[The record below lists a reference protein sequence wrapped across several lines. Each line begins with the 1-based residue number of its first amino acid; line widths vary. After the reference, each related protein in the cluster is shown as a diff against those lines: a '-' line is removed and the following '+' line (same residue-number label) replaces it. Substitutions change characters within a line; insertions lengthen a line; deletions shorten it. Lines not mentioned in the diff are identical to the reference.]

1 MVFRYISSKLKQI
14 NSHILFGPP
23 WLMHLLLSGQEFNP
37 QKTNKQ
43 SSENKEIIH
52 FFYQIALFILFSI
65 WKWSAHFVFEAFRI
79 QVAVQSKLKTNKNKK
94 QQKTP
99 GEHAI
104 SYSTIV
110 LSSYDADLS
119 FDQNTDQRLF
129 FLQVTVAD
137 NTNSRNNNTICEI
150 THDKMI
156 ISFSECVI
164 FFTVFITE
172 CVVIVTV
179 NLLSIILF
187 IKNKSLRTR
196 SMYLVMSLTVADLLV
211 GSLSG
216 SVDSFYSQNRYCPFV
231 KKYSLSREVRIAFLI
246 LIPLFPFV
254 SLTNIAVIS
263 LERFHATF
271 RPFRHR
277 LIKRWVY
284 VVAIAVVWVLSI
296 ITLVIVGIEYF
307 LMTSHPLYL
316 SASYCCLCLI
326 VTFVSYTS
334 ILFKFRF
341 GAHPQRHCAAALRQ
355 RKLTVTLFITTLVS
369 LLLWLPY
376 SILYLLVDR
385 SSYISLNSL
394 SGPERIRL
402 LSSLNFL
409 RYANSV
415 VNPILYAVRMP
426 DFKKALLSLFR
437 RPQRENVA
445 IPLIRY

>member
-1 MVFRYISSKLKQI
+1 
-14 NSHILFGPP
+14 
-23 WLMHLLLSGQEFNP
+23 MHLLLSGQEFNP

-65 WKWSAHFVFEAFRI
+65 WKRSAHFVFEAFKI
-79 QVAVQSKLKTNKNKK
+79 QAAVQSKLKTKNNKK

-119 FDQNTDQRLF
+119 FDQNTDQRFF

-172 CVVIVTV
+172 CVAIVTV
-179 NLLSIILF
+179 NLLCIILF

-231 KKYSLSREVRIAFLI
+231 KKYSLSGEVGIAFLV

-254 SLTNIAVIS
+254 SLTNITVIS

-277 LIKRWVY
+277 LIKRWVFL
-284 VVAIAVVWVLSI
+284 VAIAVVWVLSI

-307 LMTSHPLYL
+307 LMTSHHL

-369 LLLWLPY
+369 SLLCLPY
-376 SILYLLVDR
+376 SILYLLADR
-385 SSYISLNSL
+385 SSYISFNSL
-394 SGPERIRL
+394 SDPERIRL
-402 LSSLNFL
+402 FSSLNFL

-445 IPLIRY
+445 IPLSRY

>member
-1 MVFRYISSKLKQI
+1 
-14 NSHILFGPP
+14 
-23 WLMHLLLSGQEFNP
+23 MHLLLSGQEFNP

-43 SSENKEIIH
+43 SNENKEIIH
-52 FFYQIALFILFSI
+52 FFYKIALFILFSI

-79 QVAVQSKLKTNKNKK
+79 QVAVQSKLKTNKQKKK
-94 QQKTP
+94 QKQKTTKKP
-99 GEHAI
+99 GEQAI
-104 SYSTIV
+104 SYFTIV
-110 LSSYDADLS
+110 LLSYDADLS

-172 CVVIVTV
+172 CVAIVTV
-179 NLLSIILF
+179 NLLCIILF

-216 SVDSFYSQNRYCPFV
+216 SVNLFYGQNCYCPFV
-231 KKYSLSREVRIAFLI
+231 KFYSLSWEVIIAIDFLI
-246 LIPLFPFV
+246 YLFPLV
-254 SLTNIAVIS
+254 SVTNIAVIS

-284 VVAIAVVWVLSI
+284 VVAIAVIWVFSI
-296 ITLVIVGIEYF
+296 ITSVIIGIERF
-307 LMTSHPLYL
+307 LMTHHLYL
-316 SASYCCLCLI
+316 LESQCCLCLMA
-326 VTFVSYTS
+326 TFVSYTS

-355 RKLTVTLFITTLVS
+355 RKLTVTLFITTLLS
-369 LLLWLPY
+369 LLLWLPFTIFLFVGL
-376 SILYLLVDR
+376 SDADIF
-385 SSYISLNSL
+385 NSL
-394 SGPERIRL
+394 STREFFRL
-402 LSSLNFL
+402 VCLLNFL
-409 RYANSV
+409 HYANSL
-415 VNPILYAVRMP
+415 VNPILYTVRMP

-437 RPQRENVA
+437 RHQRENVA
-445 IPLIRY
+445 IPLNRY

>member
-1 MVFRYISSKLKQI
+1 
-14 NSHILFGPP
+14 
-23 WLMHLLLSGQEFNP
+23 MHLLLSGQEFNP

-65 WKWSAHFVFEAFRI
+65 WKRSAHFVFEAFRI
-79 QVAVQSKLKTNKNKK
+79 QAAVQSKLKTKNNKK

-164 FFTVFITE
+164 FFTVLITE
-172 CVVIVTV
+172 CVAIVTV
-179 NLLSIILF
+179 NLLCIILF

-216 SVDSFYSQNRYCPFV
+216 SVNLFYGQNRYCPFV
-231 KKYSLSREVRIAFLI
+231 KFYSLSWEVIIAIDFLI
-246 LIPLFPFV
+246 YLFPLV
-254 SLTNIAVIS
+254 SVTNIAVIS

-284 VVAIAVVWVLSI
+284 VVAIAVIWVFSI
-296 ITLVIVGIEYF
+296 ITSVIIGIERF
-307 LMTSHPLYL
+307 LMTHHLYL
-316 SASYCCLCLI
+316 LESHCCLCLI

-369 LLLWLPY
+369 LLLCLPY
-376 SILYLLVDR
+376 SILYLLADR
-385 SSYISLNSL
+385 SSYRSFNSL
-394 SGPERIRL
+394 SDPERIRL

-426 DFKKALLSLFR
+426 DFKKARSHCSDVRKEKMLLSR
-437 RPQRENVA
+437 
-445 IPLIRY
+445 